1 MLDHLDKLRNWF
13 QVSTEGGGT
22 VTQPLPRILDQ
33 DPVDAFPHSAAGAA
47 VLRRLEQRR
56 RRLNK
61 NRTASCSRYNDV
73 LYWARK

>member
-1 MLDHLDKLRNWF
+1 ML
-13 QVSTEGGGT
+13 QVSTEAG
-22 VTQPLPRILDQ
+22 VVAQPPSARVAAAAAAAALA

-61 NRTASCSRYNDV
+61 NRTASCSRWVQLTEMRSMD
-73 LYWARK
+73 

>member
-1 MLDHLDKLRNWF
+1 MD
-13 QVSTEGGGT
+13 
-22 VTQPLPRILDQ
+22 

-61 NRTASCSRYNDV
+61 NRTASCSRYVKHNGFCD
-73 LYWARK
+73 KMNQQT